1 MYTHTQNTCTRVY
14 PGTVLRADVAGKV
27 VLKTFLSDMPE
38 LRLGL
43 NDAAQDATFHQ

>member
-1 MYTHTQNTCTRVY
+1 VLHAVWS
-14 PGTVLRADVAGKV
+14 GTVLHADVAGRI
-27 VLKTFLSDMPE
+27 VLKTLLSDMPE